1 MKDKRSAHLKVQ
13 EFCDCYATTD
23 PLKEMSLVNGETDKE
38 EGALKWI
45 ALAVLH
51 GVNANAKSITL
62 SKGRDGQVKVM
73 AKYRKSELPSPSTEV
88 AGKVIEI
95 LREITHIE
103 ESKGKTPFALGIR
116 EGSLDLKVKIEE
128 KDGEETVSIKF
139 PK

>member
-23 PLKEMSLVNGETDKE
+23 PLREMSLVQGEADKE

-51 GVNANAKSITL
+51 GVNGNAKSITL
-62 SKGRDGQVKVM
+62 SRGKDGKVRVE
-73 AKYRKSELPSPSTEV
+73 AKYNKAELPSPGAEV
-88 AGKVIEI
+88 ADKVLQA

-103 ESKGKTPFALGIR
+103 GSKGKTPLALGVR
-116 EGSLDLKVKIEE
+116 DGSIELKVTIQEAEE
-128 KDGEETVSIKF
+128 GEEAVIKF